1 MDQMILPK
9 PSIIII
15 WTYQDMMDWM
25 SRILVGEMAGAD
37 EEFWLGSWVIRA
49 LFFQAPTTNPNRYVP

>member
-25 SRILVGEMAGAD
+25 SRILVGEMADAD
-37 EEFWLGSWVIRA
+37 EDLGLELGS
-49 LFFQAPTTNPNRYVP
+49 